1 MVWLYVS
8 VLKYFDISAEM
19 LLFFEDVIEY
29 VLHGDELNFIDIQLF
44 GILEFMFVDICDGI
58 FYCGLCWRS

>member
-44 GILEFMFVDICDGI
+44 GMLVGMFGDIYDGI
-58 FYCGLCWRS
+58 LYGGLC